1 MSSGKHF
8 HNVLCLSEAK
18 GMDIIMEYSKE
29 LTIAINKYNDNLK
42 SIANKILNL
51 QLDFNDTEIEMKN
64 LYGLE
69 NKLSV
74 INSIKARKESERLL
88 KEVIN
93 EYGYILER
101 KIRGDES

>member
-1 MSSGKHF
+1 
-8 HNVLCLSEAK
+8 
-18 GMDIIMEYSKE
+18 MEYPKE

-64 LYGLE
+64 LYGLK
-69 NKLSV
+69 NKLSA

-88 KEVIN
+88 EEVIN

-101 KIRGDES
+101 KIRGDEL

>member
-1 MSSGKHF
+1 MLM
-8 HNVLCLSEAK
+8 NTK
-18 GMDIIMEYSKE
+18 GFEVVMEYPKE

-42 SIANKILNL
+42 SIANKILKL
-51 QLDFNDTEIEMKN
+51 QLGFTDTQIEMKN
-64 LYGLE
+64 LHGLE

-74 INSIKARKESERLL
+74 INSTKSRKESERLL

-93 EYGYILER
+93 EYGYILEK

>member
-1 MSSGKHF
+1 
-8 HNVLCLSEAK
+8 
-18 GMDIIMEYSKE
+18 MEYQKE

-42 SIANKILNL
+42 SIANNILNL
-51 QLDFNDTEIEMKN
+51 QLDFTDTDIEMKN

-93 EYGYILER
+93 EYGYMLEK
-101 KIRGDES
+101 KIRGYEL

>member
-1 MSSGKHF
+1 
-8 HNVLCLSEAK
+8 
-18 GMDIIMEYSKE
+18 MEYSKE
-29 LTIAINKYNDNLK
+29 LTIAINNYNDNLK

-51 QLDFNDTEIEMKN
+51 QLDFNDAEIEMKN

-69 NKLSV
+69 NKLSA

-93 EYGYILER
+93 EYGYILKR
-101 KIRGDES
+101 KIRGDEL

>member
-1 MSSGKHF
+1 
-8 HNVLCLSEAK
+8 
-18 GMDIIMEYSKE
+18 MEYPKE

-51 QLDFNDTEIEMKN
+51 QLDFNDAEIEMKN

-69 NKLSV
+69 NKLSD
-74 INSIKARKESERLL
+74 INSIKAQKESERLL

-101 KIRGDES
+101 KIRGDEL

>member
-1 MSSGKHF
+1 
-8 HNVLCLSEAK
+8 
-18 GMDIIMEYSKE
+18 MEYPKE

-42 SIANKILNL
+42 SITNKILNL
-51 QLDFNDTEIEMKN
+51 QLDFNDAEIEMKN

-69 NKLSV
+69 NKLSA

-101 KIRGDES
+101 KIRGDEL

>member
-1 MSSGKHF
+1 MQ
-8 HNVLCLSEAK
+8 
-18 GMDIIMEYSKE
+18 YSKE

-42 SIANKILNL
+42 SIANNILNL
-51 QLDFNDTEIEMKN
+51 QLDFTDTDIEMKN

-93 EYGYILER
+93 EYGYILEK
-101 KIRGDES
+101 KIRGEDS

>member
-1 MSSGKHF
+1 
-8 HNVLCLSEAK
+8 
-18 GMDIIMEYSKE
+18 MEYSKE

-88 KEVIN
+88 KEVIS

>member
-1 MSSGKHF
+1 
-8 HNVLCLSEAK
+8 
-18 GMDIIMEYSKE
+18 MEYPKE
-29 LTIAINKYNDNLK
+29 LTIAVNKYNDNLK

-64 LYGLE
+64 LYGLK
-69 NKLSV
+69 NKLSA

-88 KEVIN
+88 NEVIN

-101 KIRGDES
+101 KIRGDEL

>member
-1 MSSGKHF
+1 
-8 HNVLCLSEAK
+8 
-18 GMDIIMEYSKE
+18 MEYSKE

-42 SIANKILNL
+42 SIANNILNL
-51 QLDFNDTEIEMKN
+51 RLDFTDTDIEMKN

-74 INSIKARKESERLL
+74 INSVKARKESERLL

-93 EYGYILER
+93 EYGYILEK
-101 KIRGDES
+101 KIRGENS

>member
-1 MSSGKHF
+1 
-8 HNVLCLSEAK
+8 
-18 GMDIIMEYSKE
+18 MEYPKE

-42 SIANKILNL
+42 SIANNILNL
-51 QLDFNDTEIEMKN
+51 QLDFTDTDIEMKN

-93 EYGYILER
+93 EYGYILEK
-101 KIRGDES
+101 KIRGDEL

>member
-1 MSSGKHF
+1 
-8 HNVLCLSEAK
+8 
-18 GMDIIMEYSKE
+18 MEYSKE

-51 QLDFNDTEIEMKN
+51 QLDFNDTEIEMNN

>member
-1 MSSGKHF
+1 
-8 HNVLCLSEAK
+8 
-18 GMDIIMEYSKE
+18 MEYSKE

-51 QLDFNDTEIEMKN
+51 QLDFNDTEIELKN

>member
-1 MSSGKHF
+1 
-8 HNVLCLSEAK
+8 
-18 GMDIIMEYSKE
+18 MEYSKE

-42 SIANKILNL
+42 SIANNILNL
-51 QLDFNDTEIEMKN
+51 QLDLTDTEIEMKN

-93 EYGYILER
+93 EYGYILEK
-101 KIRGDES
+101 KIRGE

>member
-1 MSSGKHF
+1 
-8 HNVLCLSEAK
+8 
-18 GMDIIMEYSKE
+18 MEYSKE

-42 SIANKILNL
+42 SIANSILNL
-51 QLDFNDTEIEMKN
+51 RLDFTDTDIEMKN

-74 INSIKARKESERLL
+74 INSIKAWKESEKLL

-93 EYGYILER
+93 EYGYVLER
-101 KIRGDES
+101 KIKGDELWRLL

>member
-1 MSSGKHF
+1 
-8 HNVLCLSEAK
+8 
-18 GMDIIMEYSKE
+18 MEYSKE

-69 NKLSV
+69 NKLSF

>member
-1 MSSGKHF
+1 
-8 HNVLCLSEAK
+8 
-18 GMDIIMEYSKE
+18 MEYSKE

-51 QLDFNDTEIEMKN
+51 QIDFNDAEIEMKN

-69 NKLSV
+69 NKLSA

-101 KIRGDES
+101 KIRDDEL

>member
-1 MSSGKHF
+1 
-8 HNVLCLSEAK
+8 
-18 GMDIIMEYSKE
+18 MEYSKE

-42 SIANKILNL
+42 SIANNILNL
-51 QLDFNDTEIEMKN
+51 QLDFTDTDIEMKS

-74 INSIKARKESERLL
+74 INRIKARKESERLL

-93 EYGYILER
+93 EYGYILEK
-101 KIRGDES
+101 KIRGEDS

>member
-1 MSSGKHF
+1 
-8 HNVLCLSEAK
+8 
-18 GMDIIMEYSKE
+18 MEYSKE

-101 KIRGDES
+101 RIRGDES

>member
-1 MSSGKHF
+1 
-8 HNVLCLSEAK
+8 
-18 GMDIIMEYSKE
+18 MEYSKE

-42 SIANKILNL
+42 SIANNILNL
-51 QLDFNDTEIEMKN
+51 QLDFTDTDIEMKN

-93 EYGYILER
+93 EYGYILEK
-101 KIRGDES
+101 KIRGEDP

>member
-1 MSSGKHF
+1 
-8 HNVLCLSEAK
+8 
-18 GMDIIMEYSKE
+18 MEYPKE

-51 QLDFNDTEIEMKN
+51 QLDFNDAEIEMKN

-69 NKLSV
+69 NKLSA
-74 INSIKARKESERLL
+74 INSIKAQKESERLL

-101 KIRGDES
+101 KIRGDEL

>member
-1 MSSGKHF
+1 
-8 HNVLCLSEAK
+8 
-18 GMDIIMEYSKE
+18 MEYSKE

-69 NKLSV
+69 NKLSA
-74 INSIKARKESERLL
+74 INNIKARKESERLL

-93 EYGYILER
+93 EYGYILEK
-101 KIRGDES
+101 KIRGED

>member
-1 MSSGKHF
+1 
-8 HNVLCLSEAK
+8 
-18 GMDIIMEYSKE
+18 MEYSKE

-51 QLDFNDTEIEMKN
+51 KLDFNDTEIEMKN

>member
-1 MSSGKHF
+1 MG
-8 HNVLCLSEAK
+8 
-18 GMDIIMEYSKE
+18 YSKE

-51 QLDFNDTEIEMKN
+51 QLGFTDTQIEMKN

-93 EYGYILER
+93 EYGYILE
-101 KIRGDES
+101 KKVRGEDS

>member
-1 MSSGKHF
+1 
-8 HNVLCLSEAK
+8 
-18 GMDIIMEYSKE
+18 MEYSKE

-51 QLDFNDTEIEMKN
+51 QLDFTDTQIEMKN

-93 EYGYILER
+93 EYGYILEKR
-101 KIRGDES
+101 SEVKIHEDYCG

>member
-1 MSSGKHF
+1 
-8 HNVLCLSEAK
+8 
-18 GMDIIMEYSKE
+18 MEYSKE

-51 QLDFNDTEIEMKN
+51 QLGFTDTEIEMKN
-64 LYGLE
+64 LYRLE

-74 INSIKARKESERLL
+74 INSVKARKESERLL

>member
-1 MSSGKHF
+1 
-8 HNVLCLSEAK
+8 
-18 GMDIIMEYSKE
+18 MEYSKE

-51 QLDFNDTEIEMKN
+51 QIDFNDEEIEMKN

-69 NKLSV
+69 NKLSS

-93 EYGYILER
+93 EYGYILEK
-101 KIRGDES
+101 KIRGEDS